1 MANTFTTVITDPNI
15 VNKLPDLSLLDR
27 YYDENSTVEDLKALV
42 DSSVLR
48 QKLQH
53 LLEFK
58 LEEEVIKTL
67 QDNLMDAFIA
77 SQDEDAVINK
87 INDSQIEVNG
97 KLYTVYLHSFGDGIF
112 SNDHFNNLFFTT
124 DVFDEIFK
132 QNDKYF
138 NAALYKNKKFWDI
151 LLSNDEL
158 WSHMKE
164 NYSDNVIEAY
174 KNHEI
179 AYVKIAI
186 KESNQTTFADIDD
199 IPSLIDRNS
208 IFTIILS
215 EDKSKAI
222 TDNSRYGQRAN
233 ALYLAETNNFDEFNT
248 PEILEKIEND
258 AQLRE
263 AVSKLDIVEG
273 FDVSSDFYK
282 KIVNNDTLLG
292 MVISDYYSLDD
303 KVSFSQILY
312 TEEYA
317 NIVKKMINDK
327 RILKLMDNSDIIDI
341 VKDDFFEKYYKY
353 SYFNNTFIAENLGD
367 KIIGVAVKDSGVK
380 VLEIVFPD
388 ETSDTFDVPVTD
400 LGVKS
405 VAPVIASNQEIG
417 LITFDKEITF
427 TSDDLFLL
435 FSEFRNKNFADII
448 GYKKHLFGIT
458 LDGEIVDSKFYIN
471 KKINIEN
478 YKQTLINNNATI
490 VESSD
495 DILVLGNL
503 EYDAKSISSK
513 LNENI
518 DTIKTIILI
527 DKKVLIVDTNKNIKE
542 VTDSDL
548 VDSNIF
554 DEYVIKDGDE
564 VTDSAKDNGIRK
576 VLTVG
581 DYIIVLDDKN
591 KMWYKEGDSIILT
604 ENVDDILYGQDSVT
618 MVSGDNKKALVEFA
632 NKLRTFTYTNNI

>member
-215 EDKSKAI
+215 EDKSKDI

-312 TEEYA
+312 TEEYV
-317 NIVKKMINDK
+317 NIIKKMINNK
-327 RILKLMDNSDIIDI
+327 RILELMDNSNIIDI
-341 VKDDFFEKYYKY
+341 VKDDFFERYYKY
-353 SYFNNTFIAENLGD
+353 SYFNNTFIAENLEE
-367 KIIGVAVKDSGVK
+367 K
-380 VLEIVFPD
+380 
-388 ETSDTFDVPVTD
+388 
-400 LGVKS
+400 
-405 VAPVIASNQEIG
+405 
-417 LITFDKEITF
+417 
-427 TSDDLFLL
+427 
-435 FSEFRNKNFADII
+435 
-448 GYKKHLFGIT
+448 
-458 LDGEIVDSKFYIN
+458 
-471 KKINIEN
+471 
-478 YKQTLINNNATI
+478 
-490 VESSD
+490 
-495 DILVLGNL
+495 
-503 EYDAKSISSK
+503 
-513 LNENI
+513 
-518 DTIKTIILI
+518 
-527 DKKVLIVDTNKNIKE
+527 
-542 VTDSDL
+542 
-548 VDSNIF
+548 
-554 DEYVIKDGDE
+554 
-564 VTDSAKDNGIRK
+564 
-576 VLTVG
+576 
-581 DYIIVLDDKN
+581 
-591 KMWYKEGDSIILT
+591 
-604 ENVDDILYGQDSVT
+604 
-618 MVSGDNKKALVEFA
+618 
-632 NKLRTFTYTNNI
+632 